1 MRARSLNFRPHQRS
15 VPYRKPL
22 PVKPKITIL
31 DTDIGTDIDD
41 SWALALLLASPE
53 LDLRLITTVS
63 GDVRYRAGLCAG
75 LLAAA
80 GRTNIPIGLGIGGDL
95 KVPAALQ
102 GPLLAGVGEEAA
114 LNAHPCVIDDG
125 VEAMIQT
132 IMEAEDEVTVI
143 GIGPFTNIAKAIR
156 KRPEIVQR
164 ARFVGMCGS
173 VRIGYRG
180 SETASAEY
188 NVFADIA
195 AAQAVLSAAW
205 DITISPLDSCG
216 HVLLA
221 GEDYQ
226 RFYNFATGHPNSTAA
241 EVMAHYRQWLSALK
255 APADQLVRR
264 STTQYDAVAVYLA
277 ISEAG
282 LEMEKLPI
290 RVTDEGL
297 TRLDETGRLMAVA
310 TGWRDRAA
318 FDQMF
323 IERLCREPS

>member
-1 MRARSLNFRPHQRS
+1 MKARSLNFRPHQRS

-143 GIGPFTNIAKAIR
+143 GIGPFTNIAEAIR
-156 KRPEIVQR
+156 RRPEIVQR

-205 DITISPLDSCG
+205 DITIAPLDSCG

-264 STTQYDAVAVYLA
+264 STTQYDAVAIYLA

>member
-1 MRARSLNFRPHQRS
+1 
-15 VPYRKPL
+15 
-22 PVKPKITIL
+22 VKPKITIL

-80 GRTNIPIGLGIGGDL
+80 GRKDIPIGLGIGGDL

-102 GPLLAGVGEEAA
+102 GPLLAGIGKDAA
-114 LNAHPCVIDDG
+114 LKAHPRVIEEG
-125 VEAMIQT
+125 VDAIIQT
-132 IMEAEDEVTVI
+132 IMAAEDKVTVI
-143 GIGPFTNIAKAIR
+143 GIGPFTNIAEAIR
-156 KRPEIVQR
+156 RRPEIVQR

-195 AAQAVLSAAW
+195 AAQAVLSADW
-205 DITISPLDSCG
+205 DITITPLDSCG

-221 GEDYQ
+221 GADYQ
-226 RFYNFATGHPNSTAA
+226 RFYGFATGHPNSTAA
-241 EVMAHYRQWLSALK
+241 EVLAHYRQWLNALK
-255 APADQLVRR
+255 APSDQLARR

-277 ISEAG
+277 ITDDG
-282 LEMEKLPI
+282 LEMENLPI
-290 RVTDEGL
+290 SVTDEGI
-297 TRLDETGRLMAVA
+297 THINDGGKFMQVA
-310 TGWRDRAA
+310 TGWRERTP

-323 IERLCREPS
+323 IERLCCQAS

>member
-1 MRARSLNFRPHQRS
+1 M
-15 VPYRKPL
+15 
-22 PVKPKITIL
+22 KPKITIL

-156 KRPEIVQR
+156 RRPEIVQR

-205 DITISPLDSCG
+205 DITIAPLDSCG

-277 ISEAG
+277 ISEVG

>member
-1 MRARSLNFRPHQRS
+1 M
-15 VPYRKPL
+15 
-22 PVKPKITIL
+22 KPKITIL

-63 GDVRYRAGLCAG
+63 GDVRYRAGLCAS

-80 GRTNIPIGLGIGGDL
+80 GRNDIPIGLGIGGNL

-102 GPLLAGVGEEAA
+102 GPLLAGIGEDAA
-114 LNAHPCVIDDG
+114 LNAHPRVIEEG
-125 VEAMIQT
+125 VDAIVQT
-132 IMEAEDEVTVI
+132 IMAAEDEVTVI
-143 GIGPFTNIAKAIR
+143 GIGPFTNIAEAIR
-156 KRPEIVQR
+156 RRPEIVQR

-195 AAQAVLSAAW
+195 AAQAVLSADW
-205 DITISPLDSCG
+205 DITINPLDSCG

-221 GEDYQ
+221 GADYQ
-226 RFYNFATGHPNSTAA
+226 RFYDFATGHPNSAAA
-241 EVMAHYRQWLSALK
+241 EVLTHYRQWLNALK
-255 APADQLVRR
+255 APSDQLARR

-277 ISEAG
+277 ITDDG
-282 LEMEKLPI
+282 LEMENLPI
-290 RVTDEGL
+290 SVTDEGI
-297 TRLDETGRLMAVA
+297 THINDGGKIMQVA
-310 TGWRDRAA
+310 TGWRDRTP

-323 IERLCREPS
+323 IERLCRQAS

>member
-1 MRARSLNFRPHQRS
+1 M
-15 VPYRKPL
+15 
-22 PVKPKITIL
+22 KPKITIL

-132 IMEAEDEVTVI
+132 IMEAEDQVTVI

-156 KRPEIVQR
+156 RRPEIVQR

-205 DITISPLDSCG
+205 DITIAPLDSCG

-277 ISEAG
+277 ISEVG

>member
-1 MRARSLNFRPHQRS
+1 M
-15 VPYRKPL
+15 
-22 PVKPKITIL
+22 KPKITIL

-143 GIGPFTNIAKAIR
+143 GIGPFTNIAEAIR
-156 KRPEIVQR
+156 RRPEIVQR

-180 SETASAEY
+180 S
-188 NVFADIA
+188 
-195 AAQAVLSAAW
+195 
-205 DITISPLDSCG
+205 
-216 HVLLA
+216 
-221 GEDYQ
+221 
-226 RFYNFATGHPNSTAA
+226 
-241 EVMAHYRQWLSALK
+241 
-255 APADQLVRR
+255 
-264 STTQYDAVAVYLA
+264 
-277 ISEAG
+277 
-282 LEMEKLPI
+282 
-290 RVTDEGL
+290 
-297 TRLDETGRLMAVA
+297 
-310 TGWRDRAA
+310 
-318 FDQMF
+318 
-323 IERLCREPS
+323 

>member
-1 MRARSLNFRPHQRS
+1 
-15 VPYRKPL
+15 
-22 PVKPKITIL
+22 VKPKITIL

-156 KRPEIVQR
+156 RRPEIVQR

-205 DITISPLDSCG
+205 DITIAPLDSCG

-264 STTQYDAVAVYLA
+264 STTQYDAVAIYLA